1 MARELCQGLQIL
13 LRCRAY
19 MATLT
24 RRRLLCSLTAA
35 PLMAAAARPDAVFAT
50 AIQPAAPDVPYGAGT
65 LPAGIRSRVVS
76 GVNGI
81 AMHVL
86 EAGHETPGR
95 PGLLLVHGFPELG
108 YSWRKVMLPLAAAG
122 FHVMA
127 PDQRGYG
134 RSGGTDVRFD
144 DDLAPFSTLNRV
156 RDMLALVNA
165 LGHREVACV
174 VGHDFG
180 SPVASWCALT
190 RPDVFRRVVM
200 MSAPFGGTTRLP
212 FNTANTPATPATPA
226 PDMDA
231 GLAMLTPPRKH
242 YQTYYTTRE
251 ANENMW
257 KAPQGVHA
265 FLRAYY
271 HAKSADWPANQPH
284 PLAANT
290 PAEFAKLP
298 RYYVM
303 DKDRGMAEQ
312 VATDMPTAAQIAAC
326 AWLPDRELAVYAGE
340 YGRTGFQG
348 GLQSYRVG
356 RLPRFAA
363 ELTLFA
369 GRTIDVPAT
378 FISGKSDWGVFQRA
392 GSFEA
397 MQKAAC
403 TRFEG
408 AHLLEGAGH
417 WVQQEQPVRV
427 ASLVLAFVSGTRA

>member
-1 MARELCQGLQIL
+1 
-13 LRCRAY
+13 

-24 RRRLLCSLTAA
+24 RRRMLHALTTTPLL
-35 PLMAAAARPDAVFAT
+35 AAAAGVAVHRA
-50 AIQPAAPDVPYGAGT
+50 ARAQAAPDAPFGAGT
-65 LPAGIRSRVVS
+65 LPSGIRSRLVT

-81 AMHVL
+81 TMHVL

-165 LGHREVACV
+165 LGHRDVACV

-180 SPVASWCALT
+180 SPVAAWCALT
-190 RPDVFRRVVM
+190 RPDVFRSVVM
-200 MSAPFGGTTRLP
+200 MSAPFGGTARLP
-212 FNTANTPATPATPA
+212 FNTANATPAPSAPA

-231 GLAMLTPPRKH
+231 GLAALTPARKH

-257 KAPQGVHA
+257 KAPQGLQA

-271 HAKSADWPANQPH
+271 HAKSADWPGNAPH
-284 PLAANT
+284 PLSANT
-290 PAEFAKLP
+290 PEQFALLP

-303 DKDRGMAEQ
+303 DKDKGMAEQ
-312 VATDMPTAAQIAAC
+312 VAADMPTAAQIAAC
-326 AWLPDRELAVYAGE
+326 QWLPERELAVYASE

-348 GLQSYRVG
+348 GLS
-356 RLPRFAA
+356 A

-378 FISGKSDWGVFQRA
+378 FISGRSDWGVFQRA

-397 MQKAAC
+397 MQKSAC
-403 TRFEG
+403 TNFRG
-408 AHLLEGAGH
+408 AHLVDGAGH
-417 WVQQEQPVRV
+417 WVQQEQSAKV
-427 ASLVLAFVSGTRA
+427 AELVLQFVRGTRA

>member
-1 MARELCQGLQIL
+1 
-13 LRCRAY
+13 

-24 RRRLLCSLTAA
+24 RRRMLHALTTTPLL
-35 PLMAAAARPDAVFAT
+35 AAAAGVAVPRA
-50 AIQPAAPDVPYGAGT
+50 ARAQAAPDAPFGAGT
-65 LPAGIRSRVVS
+65 LPAGIRSRLVT

-81 AMHVL
+81 TMHVL

-156 RDMLALVNA
+156 RDMLALLNA
-165 LGHREVACV
+165 LGHRDVACV

-180 SPVASWCALT
+180 SPVAAWCALT
-190 RPDVFRRVVM
+190 RPDVFRAVVM
-200 MSAPFGGTTRLP
+200 MSAPFGGTARLP
-212 FNTANTPATPATPA
+212 FNSANAAPPPSAPA

-231 GLAMLTPPRKH
+231 GLAVLTPPRKH

-257 KAPQGVHA
+257 KAPQGLQA

-271 HAKSADWPANQPH
+271 HAKSADWPGNAPH
-284 PLAANT
+284 PLSANT
-290 PAEFAKLP
+290 PEQFALLP

-303 DKDRGMAEQ
+303 DKDKGMAEQ
-312 VATDMPTAAQIAAC
+312 VAADMPTAAQIAAC
-326 AWLPDRELAVYAGE
+326 QWLPERELAVYASE

-356 RLPRFAA
+356 RVPRLSA

-392 GSFEA
+392 GSFET
-397 MQKAAC
+397 MQKSAC
-403 TRFEG
+403 TNFRG
-408 AHLLEGAGH
+408 AHLLDGAGH
-417 WVQQEQPVRV
+417 WVQQEQPAKV
-427 ASLVLAFVSGTRA
+427 AELVLQFVRGTRP

>member
-1 MARELCQGLQIL
+1 M
-13 LRCRAY
+13 RA
-19 MATLT
+19 LT
-24 RRRLLCSLTAA
+24 RRQLLRTI
-35 PLMAAAARPDAVFAT
+35 AT
-50 AIQPAAPDVPYGAGT
+50 APAIAGALRAWPARAQAPADTAYGAGT
-65 LPAGIRSRVVS
+65 LPAGIRSRVIA

-81 AMHVL
+81 SMHVL
-86 EAGHETPGR
+86 EAGFQSPGR

-108 YSWRKVMLPLAAAG
+108 YSWRKVMVPLADAG

-134 RSGGTDVRFD
+134 KSGGTEVKFD

-156 RDMLALVNA
+156 RDMLALTAA
-165 LGHREVACV
+165 LGHQSLRAI

-180 SPVASWCALT
+180 SPVAAWCALT
-190 RPDVFRRVVM
+190 RPDVFRSVVM
-200 MSAPFGGTTRLP
+200 MSAPFAGTARLP
-212 FNTANTPATPATPA
+212 FNTANAPPVPQSPA

-231 GLAMLTPPRKH
+231 GLAALSPPRKH

-257 KAPQGVHA
+257 HAAQGLHA

-271 HAKSADWPANQPH
+271 HAKSADWPHNTPH

-303 DKDRGMAEQ
+303 DKDKGMAEQ
-312 VATDMPTAAQIAAC
+312 VAGDMPSAEQIAQC
-326 AWLPDRELAVYAGE
+326 RWLPDRELAVYVTE

-356 RLPRFAA
+356 RSPRLAA
-363 ELTLFA
+363 ELLLFA
-369 GRTIDVPAT
+369 GRTIDVPAA

-392 GSFEA
+392 GSYEA
-397 MQKAAC
+397 MQKTAC
-403 TRFEG
+403 TKFWS
-408 AHLLEGAGH
+408 AHLIDGAGH
-417 WVQQEQPVRV
+417 WVQQEQPEKTAALILQFLRDTH
-427 ASLVLAFVSGTRA
+427 A